1 MLKFLHQLS
10 AVFFYLLGGSFFV
23 AYLFL
28 RNNIGDTWPA
38 WWLQV
43 ADLPLALSALMY
55 GGLSLYQSLTIKGH
69 SRALGWTIGVI
80 TGVFFLFLVFL
91 NFSNLW
97 WGGMK

>member
-10 AVFFYLLGGSFFV
+10 AIFFSLLGSSFFV
-23 AYLFL
+23 AYLL
-28 RNNIGDTWPA
+28 VRNSIGGIWPA

-43 ADLPLALSALMY
+43 ADLPLALCALMY

-69 SRALGWTIGVI
+69 SRALGWTLGVI
-80 TGVFFLFLVFL
+80 TGIFFLFIVFL

-97 WGGMK
+97 